1 MGEAEMA
8 RIAKLMAGV
17 LRGEAE
23 GRQVREEVRE
33 LAGGFPPYPG

>member
-1 MGEAEMA
+1 
-8 RIAKLMAGV
+8 V